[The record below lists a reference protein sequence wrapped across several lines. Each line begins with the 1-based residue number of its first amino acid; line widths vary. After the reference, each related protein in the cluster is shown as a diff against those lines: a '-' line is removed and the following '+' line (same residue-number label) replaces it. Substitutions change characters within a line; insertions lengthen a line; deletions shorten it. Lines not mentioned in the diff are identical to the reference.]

1 MFLVFVLFLVILF
14 SFIEKEAFT
23 ESSEIIENYNLI
35 DKNIKGFSKTLKE
48 ITEEPL

>member
-23 ESSEIIENYNLI
+23 EPSELIEKYNLI
-35 DKNIKGFSKTLKE
+35 DKNIKGFSNTLKE
-48 ITEEPL
+48 ITADPL